1 MQYKTYYILML
12 QIPHNQTKEVPEKF
26 LFRWISTH
34 ILEQESTKL
43 PLKVWK
49 KRYSLFAFLVKFED
63 FLFVFVYVSIWYRYV
78 FMFHNYLHSCGSKRF
93 EMAQDAGFQA
103 ICWNQFDWSTSLRQK
118 KKANY
123 KNQESELVSKIQWNI
138 QFVSTHFK
146 QLQDRSG

>member
-43 PLKVWK
+43 PLKVCK
-49 KRYSLFAFLVKFED
+49 KRYSLFAFLVKCIFC
-63 FLFVFVYVSIWYRYV
+63 FSILYRYV
-78 FMFHNYLHSCGSKRF
+78 FKFHNYLHSCGSKRF